1 MNVPLLFPGPAVSEQ
16 ALLSLLGLNDAT
28 RTSGNLEGLA
38 VGPSA
43 RLTPPSQA
51 PKCKLQ
57 YQRIKEGVGDK
68 DKWSDFD
75 SWFYTV
81 FHQ

>member
-16 ALLSLLGLNDAT
+16 ALLSLRGLNDGT

-43 RLTPPSQA
+43 RLVPP
-51 PKCKLQ
+51 PKCKRQ
-57 YQRIKEGVGDK
+57 YQRIKEGGGDK
-68 DKWSDFD
+68 DKWFDFG
-75 SWFYTV
+75 SWFYAV
-81 FHQ
+81 LNQ